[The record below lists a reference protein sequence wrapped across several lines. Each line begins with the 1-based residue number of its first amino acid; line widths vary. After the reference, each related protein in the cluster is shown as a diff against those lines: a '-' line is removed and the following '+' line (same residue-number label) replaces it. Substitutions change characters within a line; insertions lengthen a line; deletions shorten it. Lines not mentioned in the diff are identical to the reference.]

1 MCMRDL
7 KEILLKEEKRLEHI
21 ILKTKKQM
29 QNAPEGSL
37 RVSVSKNGT
46 SYYHYTD
53 VAHKN
58 GKYISRKNKE
68 LIQRLAQKEYDIKV
82 LRDAERKLKHIKLL
96 ANLYGEQEIEDIF
109 YREHVERKKWI
120 RPVEPVWEEM
130 VREWQSEVYQG
141 KSFEEENPV
150 IYTEKGERVRSKSEK
165 ILADYFYRHDIP
177 YKYERPLYL
186 EGFGIVYPDFTIL
199 SRKTGEEIYWEH
211 NGKMDDPVYARGT
224 VKKIETYEKNNI
236 FSGEKLILTYETER
250 TVLHTKII
258 ERLAKKY
265 LL

>member
-1 MCMRDL
+1 MKDL
-7 KEILLKEEKRLEHI
+7 KEILLKEEKRLEGI
-21 ILKTKKQM
+21 VLRTKKQM
-29 QNAPEGSL
+29 EGAPEGSL
-37 RVSVSKNGT
+37 RVSVSKNGI

-53 VAHKN
+53 AARKN

-68 LIQRLAQKEYDIKV
+68 LIQKLAQKEYDRKV
-82 LRDAERKLKHIKLL
+82 LRDTEKKLRYIKLL
-96 ANLYGEQEIEDIF
+96 INMYESQETEDIF
-109 YREHVERKKWI
+109 YREHPERKKWI
-120 RPVEPVWEEM
+120 CPAEPVWEER
-130 VREWQSEVYQG
+130 VREWQAEVYQG

-165 ILADYFYRHDIP
+165 ILADYLYRHGIP

-199 SRKTGEEIYWEH
+199 ARKTGEEIYWEH
-211 NGKMDDPVYARGT
+211 NGKMDDPVYARSA

-236 FSGEKLILTYETER
+236 FPGEKLILTYETDR
-250 TVLHTKII
+250 TVLHTKTI

>member
-1 MCMRDL
+1 MKDL
-7 KEILLKEEKRLEHI
+7 KEILLKEEKRLEGI
-21 ILKTKKQM
+21 VLRTKKQM
-29 QNAPEGSL
+29 EGAPEGSL
-37 RVSVSKNGT
+37 RVSVSKNGI

-53 VAHKN
+53 AAHKN

-68 LIQRLAQKEYDIKV
+68 LIQKLAQKEYDRKV
-82 LRDAERKLKHIKLL
+82 LRDTEKKLRYIKLL
-96 ANLYGEQEIEDIF
+96 VNMYESQETEDIF
-109 YREHVERKKWI
+109 YREHPERKKWI
-120 RPVEPVWEEM
+120 CPAEPIWEER
-130 VREWQSEVYQG
+130 VREWQAEVYQG
-141 KSFEEENPV
+141 KHFEEENSV

-165 ILADYFYRHDIP
+165 ILADYFYRHGIP

-211 NGKMDDPVYARGT
+211 NGKMDDPVYARSA

-236 FSGEKLILTYETER
+236 FPGEKLILTYETDR
-250 TVLHTKII
+250 TVLHTKTI